1 MEKQRTASKGCNL
14 PENQAAKN
22 SMPVNQ
28 VRDVNNRNIL
38 KDPVLCTQFLK
49 DYVDGVLFR
58 DLKPEDIE
66 DESEKYQAYLGV
78 EFESD
83 TVKKIRINRVPAD
96 SEGDDIPLYL
106 LSLVEHKSRV
116 DYNVSMQILR
126 YMVCIWNEYGKEMMS
141 LKKGDIRNKGFR
153 YPPILPI
160 VYYEGKEDWTADMHL
175 GNRIMMKEL
184 FEKYIPNFTY
194 KLVRNHDYSNEE
206 LLENK
211 DEMSLLMMLG
221 KAQTAEDIHQL
232 LEVEHEKVDAII
244 QKAPEHILEMIAST
258 LWSLCMKMNLPQNE
272 AEQCVRKV
280 RERQMGYWF
289 ENMEKM
295 DIQAERQN
303 TAEAREE
310 LEKTKEK
317 LSKAEKKADQAKK
330 KADKAKKEADKAK
343 KEADAAKKKADEAL
357 KSRVRTSIE
366 ICQEFGLSKEE
377 TCLKVLEKARGF
389 YRGLSENEI
398 REELLT
404 QINEYWKQP

>member
-1 MEKQRTASKGCNL
+1 
-14 PENQAAKN
+14 
-22 SMPVNQ
+22 
-28 VRDVNNRNIL
+28 
-38 KDPVLCTQFLK
+38 
-49 DYVDGVLFR
+49 
-58 DLKPEDIE
+58 
-66 DESEKYQAYLGV
+66 
-78 EFESD
+78 
-83 TVKKIRINRVPAD
+83 
-96 SEGDDIPLYL
+96 
-106 LSLVEHKSRV
+106 
-116 DYNVSMQILR
+116 
-126 YMVCIWNEYGKEMMS
+126 
-141 LKKGDIRNKGFR
+141 
-153 YPPILPI
+153 
-160 VYYEGKEDWTADMHL
+160 
-175 GNRIMMKEL
+175 
-184 FEKYIPNFTY
+184 
-194 KLVRNHDYSNEE
+194 
-206 LLENK
+206 
-211 DEMSLLMMLG
+211 
-221 KAQTAEDIHQL
+221 
-232 LEVEHEKVDAII
+232 
-244 QKAPEHILEMIAST
+244 
-258 LWSLCMKMNLPQNE
+258 
-272 AEQCVRKV
+272 
-280 RERQMGYWF
+280 MGYWF